1 MSVIDGIIDHPL
13 QAISMLSP
21 VVLVM
26 LIASNVLLSKF
37 ELFPQKQTPIEEEL
51 GEQEA
56 DNKT

>member
-37 ELFPQKQTPIEEEL
+37 ELFPQKQAPDE
-51 GEQEA
+51 G
-56 DNKT
+56 D